1 MGVIVYTDG
10 ACSGNPGP
18 GGWGWVIPDQAYANG
33 FEAESTNQR
42 MELMATLD
50 ALRTIEDDVTVYS
63 DSTYVVNC
71 FRDGWWKGWLQ
82 RDWKNKAKKPVANRD
97 LWEPLIELYQQR
109 TAHDPKAV
117 QFVWVKGHS
126 GDKWNDVADR
136 LAVEAAKSQRSRSG
150 SGFPSELGP
159 EDAPTKGAG
168 STSAAKSPTT
178 SSPQP
183 DPTGRNA
190 PAGHLVAVT
199 GHRPPDIGGYDR
211 PNPTADK
218 ILRRLGD
225 ILEAKAQM
233 HSDLTVVTG
242 LQLGSEQ
249 LGAEAAISAGLPFV
263 AVLAFP
269 DPSAVWPKAAQ
280 QRFDELLDVAADVI
294 ILQDKVPDSKPKIAG
309 ALKRRDAWISRN
321 AHEAVVIWDRK
332 DGGIGAAVRA
342 LETGLGDDVWILD
355 PTEM

>member
-1 MGVIVYTDG
+1 MYTDG

-33 FEAESTNQR
+33 FEADSTNQR

-97 LWEPLIELYQQR
+97 IWEPLIELYRER
-109 TAHDPKAV
+109 TAKDPKAV

-126 GDKWNDVADR
+126 GNKWNDVADR
-136 LAVEAAKSQRSRSG
+136 LAVEAAHSQRARSG
-150 SGFPSELGP
+150 TGLPGELGP
-159 EDAPTKGAG
+159 EDAPSRSKASG
-168 STSAAKSPTT
+168 SSSG
-178 SSPQP
+178 SSPVPAQP
-183 DPTGRNA
+183 DPTGRAA
-190 PAGHLVAVT
+190 PAGHLVVVT

-218 ILRRLGD
+218 LLRRLGD

-233 HSDLTVVTG
+233 HTDLTVITG

-249 LGAEAAISAGLPFV
+249 LGAEAAIATGLPFV

-269 DPSAVWPKAAQ
+269 DPSAVWPKKAQ
-280 QRFDELLDVAADVI
+280 ERFDELLDAAADVI
-294 ILQDKVPDSKPKIAG
+294 VLQDKVPDSKPKIA
-309 ALKRRDAWISRN
+309 ASLKRRDAWMSRN
-321 AHEAVVIWDRK
+321 AQEAVVIWDRK
-332 DGGIGAAVRA
+332 DGGIGTAVKA
-342 LETGLGDDVWILD
+342 LETGLGDDVWVLD
-355 PTEM
+355 PSEV

>member
-1 MGVIVYTDG
+1 
-10 ACSGNPGP
+10 
-18 GGWGWVIPDQAYANG
+18 VIPDGAFASGY
-33 FEAESTNQR
+33 EAESTNQR

-50 ALRTIEDDVTVYS
+50 ALRTIEDDVVVHS

-97 LWEPLIELYQQR
+97 LWEPLINLYRER
-109 TAHDPKAV
+109 TAHDPRAV

-136 LAVEAAKSQRSRSG
+136 LAGEASTSQKSRQG
-150 SGFPSELGP
+150 TGTPDTLGP
-159 EDAPTKGAG
+159 ADAPGGKAAGASG
-168 STSAAKSPTT
+168 KATGASSKAAGATDGA
-178 SSPQP
+178 
-183 DPTGRNA
+183 DPTGRAA
-190 PAGHLVAVT
+190 PPGHLIVVT

-211 PNPTADK
+211 PNPTADR

-225 ILEAKAQM
+225 IIEAKAQM
-233 HSDLTVVTG
+233 HDDLTIVTG

-249 LGAEAAISAGLPFV
+249 LGAEAAIAAKLPFV

-280 QRFDELLDVAADVI
+280 QRFDELLDAAADVI
-294 ILQDKVPDSKPKIAG
+294 ILQDKVPESKAKIAG
-309 ALKRRDAWISRN
+309 ALKRRDAWFSRN
-321 AHEAVVIWDRK
+321 ANEAVVVWDRS
-332 DGGIGAAVRA
+332 DSGIGAMVRT
-342 LETGLGDDVWILD
+342 LESGLGDDVWIVD
-355 PTEM
+355 PTE